1 MIPLLL
7 LIAAGL
13 GLVLVSDSETMT
25 RAPGKAKPLAP
36 LPDFAT
42 PARDGKEAQA
52 RFALLKTLRPDAR
65 EGISDWYRRHGFQI
79 VQAKM
84 PGEWGGYKNYT
95 PDEIANFNAGKKYP
109 HTLEVSDLYSVGL
122 YDEYG
127 RVIPG
132 VSGNPLGAVLAVVGY
147 AAPFIPGVGPA
158 ASAALAAAVA
168 LGQGKSLKEAALAAA
183 RAALPLGAT
192 PAFDLGV
199 ALASGESVDD
209 AAKDALL
216 AYIPGGNEAFQKG
229 EAMYTMLKG
238 VGR

>member
-13 GLVLVSDSETMT
+13 GLVLVSDSAPMT
-25 RAPGKAKPLAP
+25 RAPSKAKPQAP

-65 EGISDWYRRHGFQI
+65 EGISDWYRR
-79 VQAKM
+79 QAFEVRLAQGKD
-84 PGEWGGYKNYT
+84 GVKRFYT
-95 PDEIANFNAGKKYP
+95 PKEIAAGKL
-109 HTLEVSDLYSVGL
+109 TDMQAGANSFV
-122 YDEYG
+122 DEYG
-127 RVIPG
+127 RQIAG
-132 VSGNPLGAVLAVVGY
+132 VKGDPLGTALVAVGY

-168 LGQGKSLKEAALAAA
+168 LGQGKSLKDAAIAVA

-216 AYIPGGNEAFQKG
+216 AYIPGGKDAFQKG

-238 VGR
+238 VGS